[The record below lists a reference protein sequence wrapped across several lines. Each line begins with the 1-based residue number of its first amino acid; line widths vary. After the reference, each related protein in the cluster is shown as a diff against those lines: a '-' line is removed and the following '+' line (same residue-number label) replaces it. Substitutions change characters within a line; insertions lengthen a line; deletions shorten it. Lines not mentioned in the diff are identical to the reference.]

1 MHPHEPR
8 TDDGRWTV
16 RRLDAS
22 TWDAFEEVCAT
33 SDGFPSG
40 CFCIGF
46 HEEGP
51 TRDAR
56 CNRDRKRERVLA
68 GTTHAALVL
77 EGDRCVGWCQYGP
90 VTEVVRIKNRRQY
103 DAAAPDPL
111 PDWRIGCTYTRAGFR
126 RQGVAAAAL
135 RGAVRFI
142 AEAGGGRVEGYP
154 EPVVSVPAGFLFHG
168 ALSTFDQAGFV
179 RDRMIG
185 KHRWVVT
192 ATVAPTDGLEALHT
206 S

>member
-1 MHPHEPR
+1 MPGR
-8 TDDGRWTV
+8 SSARSTDGPGRQA
-16 RRLDAS
+16 R
-22 TWDAFEEVCAT
+22 AT
-33 SDGFPSG
+33 SSCCHRPG
-40 CFCIGF
+40 
-46 HEEGP
+46 H
-51 TRDAR
+51 
-56 CNRDRKRERVLA
+56 
-68 GTTHAALVL
+68 
-77 EGDRCVGWCQYGP
+77 
-90 VTEVVRIKNRRQY
+90 
-103 DAAAPDPL
+103 PL